1 MPWTIKEK
9 DPSCDAAKPFGV
21 HNQDTGR
28 LVGCHATRDD
38 ALGQQ
43 RALYANVPDSRPNES
58 GQRAADEANEQLDDV
73 AEDES
78 VHHRANIT
86 IAANGDEVEERA
98 ATVTGVDF
106 PQRIIT
112 VLAVP
117 YEDPTPIMYRG
128 EIWQEVFSR
137 AAFGNL
143 ADLQSARSANR
154 RTRYIPV
161 SAKLD
166 FPWTDHEGSHVI
178 GRVHSV
184 VGDRADGLVLDLKI
198 SDTPVGNEAL
208 QLAND
213 QALHPSVG
221 FSARMNDIAQDRYR
235 KTRRVNRA
243 FLDHMTMVPVPAY
256 AGAKVLSMRA
266 ADAPQITPKPN
277 LDEFLNDPVY
287 VRAQEYLHR
296 DK

>member
-1 MPWTIKEK
+1 MATWEIREN
-9 DPSCDAAKPFGV
+9 DSECDASKPWGV
-21 HNQDTGR
+21 RNTDNGR
-28 LVGCHATRDD
+28 LMGCHASRGD
-38 ALGQQ
+38 AEAQQ
-43 RALYANVPDSRPNES
+43 RALFANVGDGSNTE
-58 GQRAADEANEQLDDV
+58 QRAADGEVVDVEA
-73 AEDES
+73 
-78 VHHRANIT
+78 RANIVV
-86 IAANGDEVEERA
+86 AENGDEVEERA

-128 EIWQEVFSR
+128 EVWQEVFSR

-143 ADLQSARSANR
+143 VDLQAASR

-166 FPWTDHEGSHVI
+166 FPWTDHEGSHLI
-178 GRVHSV
+178 GRVDRV
-184 VGDRADGLVLDLKI
+184 VGERAEGLVLDLKI
-198 SDTPVGNEAL
+198 SDTQVGNEAL
-208 QLAND
+208 ALAND

-221 FSARMNDIAQDRYR
+221 FSARMSDIASDRYR

-266 ADAPQITPKPN
+266 SNVSERKPTPRLDAV
-277 LDEFLNDPVY
+277 LNDPVY
-287 VRAQEYLHR
+287 KWAQERLQLGE
-296 DK
+296 